1 MDANFSLKIKEIIA
15 YSREEASRL
24 GNDFMGVEHLF
35 LGILR
40 DNSNIVMA
48 ILDTMNID
56 KQELKLQVESFLPPL
71 SVNNVNSNYSI
82 PLTRQAEKVLR
93 LALLESKQFQ
103 NDEVEPI
110 HLMLSILKNKDNG
123 VTQILEQL
131 KITYKI
137 FLEKSGLTS
146 KVENGNEDTVSA
158 YSQATDINFQSNNNP
173 HVNSNTPV
181 LNNFGKDIS
190 LMAENQQLDP
200 IVGREKEI
208 ERVSQILSR
217 RKKNNPI
224 LIGEPGVGKTAIV
237 EGLAIQ
243 IYEKK
248 LSRILQN
255 KRIISLD
262 LASLVAGTKYR
273 GQFEERIKAVL
284 NELEKNKNI
293 ILFIDEIHT
302 IIGAGGAT
310 GSLDAANILKP
321 SLARGEIQCIGA
333 TTLEEYKKYIE
344 TDGALD
350 RRFQRVLVE
359 EPSIDESIQILQNI
373 KLKYEDFHLVTYT
386 DVAIQACVK
395 LSDRYMKDRLL
406 PDKAIDLMDEVGA
419 RSHLQNIYLPQ
430 EIIQLENDILA
441 VKKEQEQYVSKQM
454 FEEAIKLRD
463 KKDNM
468 EKALCHVKE
477 EWQKE
482 NQQKKVLIKEEDI
495 AQIVHQITNI
505 SIGKMLEEET
515 EYLRNIESILKENL
529 IGQEEAVSKISK
541 SIQRNRLG
549 LNSNKR
555 PIGAF
560 IFLGSTGV
568 GKTQLAKLL
577 AKYLFNDEGAMVR
590 IDMSE
595 YMEKHAVSRLIGSP
609 PGYVGYEEGGQ
620 LTEKIRRKPYS
631 LILLDEIEKAHSD
644 IFNIL
649 LQVLD
654 EGQLTDGLGRK
665 VDFKN
670 TLIIMTSNI
679 GTKQISEFGNGVGF
693 TTKTKERNSDEFKK
707 AVIEKSL
714 KRTFTP
720 EFLNRLDDV
729 IFFNSLSKG
738 HIVKIIDLL
747 LETTIERIKKLG
759 YELQVS
765 EEAKQFIADKGY
777 DESMGARPL
786 QRTIQYYID
795 NNVAE
800 AILYNNIREGDCLL
814 ADVNEEK
821 SDIKIQVIEKSSKSV
836 KKNVKIKKC

>member
-1 MDANFSLKIKEIIA
+1 MDANFSSKVKEIIA
-15 YSREEASRL
+15 YSREEAIRL
-24 GNDFMGVEHLF
+24 GNEFMGIEHLF

-40 DNSNIVMA
+40 DNANQVTH
-48 ILDTMNID
+48 ILDTINVD
-56 KQELKLQVESFLPPL
+56 KQELKVRIESFLPT
-71 SVNNVNSNYSI
+71 SANQSNSNYSI

-103 NDEVEPI
+103 SEEIEPV

-123 VTQILEQL
+123 VTQILDQL
-131 KITYKI
+131 KITYKV
-137 FLEKSGLTS
+137 FLDKSGLTS
-146 KVENGNEDTVSA
+146 KVENGNEDNLSSNVETPDFSA
-158 YSQATDINFQSNNNP
+158 KNNMSTNSTNP
-173 HVNSNTPV
+173 NTPV

-190 LMAENQQLDP
+190 LMAENNLLDP

-248 LSRILQN
+248 VSRILHN

-293 ILFIDEIHT
+293 ILFIDEMHT

-310 GSLDAANILKP
+310 GSLDASNILKP
-321 SLARGEIQCIGA
+321 ALARGEIQCIGA

-350 RRFQRVLVE
+350 RRFQRILVE
-359 EPSIDESIQILQNI
+359 EPTIDESIQILQNI
-373 KLKYEDFHLVTYT
+373 KSKYEDFHLVTYT
-386 DVAIQACVK
+386 DAAIEACVK

-406 PDKAIDLMDEVGA
+406 PDKAIDLLDEVGA
-419 RSHLQNIYLPQ
+419 RSHIQNIHIPQ
-430 EIIQLENDILA
+430 EILQLEADILA
-441 VKKEQEQYVSKQM
+441 VKKEQEQYAAKQM
-454 FEEAIKLRD
+454 FEDAIKLRD
-463 KKDNM
+463 KKDMM
-468 EKALCHVKE
+468 EVALNQLKE
-477 EWQKE
+477 QWQKE

-495 AQIVHQITNI
+495 AQIVYQITNI
-505 SIGKMLEEET
+505 PISKMLEEET
-515 EYLRNIESILKENL
+515 EYLRNIEHILQDNL
-529 IGQEEAVSKISK
+529 IGQEEAIKKISK
-541 SIQRNRLG
+541 AIQRNRLG
-549 LNSNKR
+549 LNSPKR

-577 AKYLFNDEGAMVR
+577 ALYLFNDEEAMVR

-595 YMEKHAVSRLIGSP
+595 YMEKHTVSRLIGSP

-620 LTEKIRRKPYS
+620 LTEKIRRRPYS
-631 LILLDEIEKAHSD
+631 LILLDEIEKAHPD
-644 IFNIL
+644 IFNVL

-679 GTKQISEFGNGVGF
+679 GAKQISEFGNGVGF
-693 TTKTKERNSDEFKK
+693 ATQTKERNSDEFKK

-720 EFLNRLDDV
+720 EFLNRLDDI
-729 IFFNSLSKG
+729 IFFNSLSKED
-738 HIVKIIDLL
+738 ILKIIELL
-747 LETTIERIKKLG
+747 LKTTEQRIKVLG
-759 YELQVS
+759 YELEIS
-765 EEAKQFIADKGY
+765 DEAKRFIADKGY
-777 DESMGARPL
+777 DENMGARPL

-800 AILYNNIREGDCLL
+800 AILDKKINEGDRLL
-814 ADVNEEK
+814 ADVSEDKNNIIIKAINKQMK
-821 SDIKIQVIEKSSKSV
+821 SI
-836 KKNVKIKKC
+836 KKNVKIKT

>member
-1 MDANFSLKIKEIIA
+1 MDANFSSKVKEIIA
-15 YSREEASRL
+15 YSREEAIRL
-24 GNDFMGVEHLF
+24 GNDFMGIEHLF

-40 DNSNIVMA
+40 DNANQVTTIFDS
-48 ILDTMNID
+48 MNVD
-56 KQELKLQVESFLPPL
+56 KQELKLRIESFLPT
-71 SVNNVNSNYSI
+71 SVNNSLNANYSI
-82 PLTRQAEKVLR
+82 PLTRQAEKILR
-93 LALLESKQFQ
+93 LALLESKQF
-103 NDEVEPI
+103 ESEEITPV

-123 VTQILEQL
+123 VTQVLEQL
-131 KITYKI
+131 QITYKI
-137 FLEKSGLTS
+137 FLDKSGLTT
-146 KVENGNEDTVSA
+146 KAEDNDEDTPTEVS
-158 YSQATDINFQSNNNP
+158 YYNSKNNTSNSSSSVNP
-173 HVNSNTPV
+173 NTPV
-181 LNNFGKDIS
+181 LNNFGKNIT
-190 LMAENQQLDP
+190 LMAENNLLDP
-200 IVGREKEI
+200 IVGRENEI

-224 LIGEPGVGKTAIV
+224 LIGEPGVGKTAII

-248 LSRILQN
+248 VSRILHDKQ
-255 KRIISLD
+255 IISLD
-262 LASLVAGTKYR
+262 LAALVAGTKYR

-310 GSLDAANILKP
+310 GSLDASNILKP
-321 SLARGEIQCIGA
+321 ALARGEIQCIGA

-359 EPSIDESIQILQNI
+359 EPTIEESIQILDNI
-373 KLKYEDFHLVTYT
+373 KSKYEDFHLVTYT
-386 DVAIQACVK
+386 SAAIDACVK
-395 LSDRYMKDRLL
+395 LSDRYMKDRFL

-419 RSHLQNIYLPQ
+419 RSHMRNIHIPQ

-441 VKKEQEQYVSKQM
+441 IKKQQEQYATKQM

-463 KKDNM
+463 QKDIM
-468 EKALCHVKE
+468 QLALQNLKDE
-477 EWQKE
+477 FQKD
-482 NQQKKVLIKEEDI
+482 NQQKKILIKEEDI
-495 AQIVHQITNI
+495 AQIVYQITKIPI
-505 SIGKMLEEET
+505 SKMLEEET
-515 EYLRNIESILKENL
+515 EYLRNIEILLQKNL
-529 IGQEEAVSKISK
+529 IGQEEAIRKISK
-541 SIQRNRLG
+541 AIQRNRLG
-549 LNSNKR
+549 LNSPKR

-577 AKYLFNDEGAMVR
+577 ARYLFNNEEAMVR

-595 YMEKHAVSRLIGSP
+595 YMEKHTVSRLIGSP

-620 LTEKIRRKPYS
+620 LTEKIRRNPYS
-631 LILLDEIEKAHSD
+631 LILLDEIEKAHPD
-644 IFNIL
+644 IFNVL
-649 LQVLD
+649 LQLLD

-679 GTKQISEFGNGVGF
+679 GAKQISEFGNGVGF
-693 TTKTKERNSDEFKK
+693 STKTKERNSDDFKK

-720 EFLNRLDDV
+720 EFLNRLDDI
-729 IFFNSLSKG
+729 IFFNSLTKED
-738 HIVKIIDLL
+738 ILKIIDLL
-747 LETTIERIKKLG
+747 LQTTKERIEKLG
-759 YELQVS
+759 YEFEIT
-765 EEAKQFIADKGY
+765 EEAKRFIADKGY
-777 DESMGARPL
+777 DENMGARPL
-786 QRTIQYYID
+786 LRTIQYYVD

-800 AILYNNIREGDCLL
+800 AILNKTINAQDRLL
-814 ADVNEEK
+814 ADVNK
-821 SDIKIQVIEKSSKSV
+821 DKTDICIVSINKPQKSV
-836 KKNVKIKKC
+836 RKNAKIKS

>member
-146 KVENGNEDTVSA
+146 KVENGNEDTVSP

-468 EKALCHVKE
+468 EKALCHVTE

-609 PGYVGYEEGGQ
+609 PGYVGYKEGGQ

-714 KRTFTP
+714 RRTFTP

-738 HIVKIIDLL
+738 DIVKIIDLL

-836 KKNVKIKKC
+836 KKNVKIKN